1 MLNKLVTTNELFDL
15 LKSPFVNLAIV
26 SETDR
31 KKKNKIEVETGKVGF
46 QLSQDE
52 CKRIYVYP
60 ICSLQEEFKEYS
72 VISMLKKNPYLS
84 QILNPKPETVSQI
97 DSEDGFDFKE

>member
-46 QLSQDE
+46 
-52 CKRIYVYP
+52 
-60 ICSLQEEFKEYS
+60 
-72 VISMLKKNPYLS
+72 
-84 QILNPKPETVSQI
+84 
-97 DSEDGFDFKE
+97 